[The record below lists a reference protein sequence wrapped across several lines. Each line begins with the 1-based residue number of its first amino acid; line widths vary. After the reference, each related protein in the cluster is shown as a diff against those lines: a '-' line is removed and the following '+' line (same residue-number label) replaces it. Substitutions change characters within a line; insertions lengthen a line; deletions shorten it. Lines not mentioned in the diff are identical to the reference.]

1 MPQLI
6 GLLIVLYLIYLAIK
20 YIVIPGLAIASG
32 VAIAALAA
40 GLLWGLFCSF
50 RNFIIAVR
58 NNMHRSN

>member
-1 MPQLI
+1 MPQLF

-32 VAIAALAA
+32 IAIAALVA

-50 RNFIIAVR
+50 RNFILAIR
-58 NNMHRSN
+58 NNVRR